1 MNARAFLEELRRRG
15 VSLEA
20 EGDRLVVE
28 APAEACTQELRAMLS
43 EHKLRLLEL
52 LKLARGVPRVGNRST
67 LIIRWSE
74 YPVWIKL
81 RDPTTGEWHEIR
93 ASECL
98 PSIVEAAEAD
108 RRQGEG
114 A

>member
-1 MNARAFLEELRRRG
+1 MNARAFLQELRRRG

-20 EGDRLVVE
+20 QGDRLVVE
-28 APAEACTQELRAMLS
+28 APAEVYTDELRTTLS
-43 EHKLRLLEL
+43 KHKPRLLEL
-52 LKLARGVPRVGNRST
+52 LKPARGGPRRSNRST
-67 LIIRWSE
+67 LVIRWSE

-81 RDPTTGEWHEIR
+81 RDPATGEWHEIR

-98 PSIVEAAEAD
+98 PSIVEAADTD
-108 RRQGEG
+108 RRRGGG